1 MEHKGTVWLET
12 DRLILR
18 RFTMEDTDAMYR
30 NYASDPSVT
39 TYLTWPR
46 HKSPEVTQ
54 ALLKQW
60 TTQYVYRDF
69 YQWAIELREIREVIG
84 SISVV
89 GWQKEVDAAELGWC
103 IGSRW
108 WGLSLV
114 PEAAAAVVRYLFENV
129 GVLRVAARCDVEN
142 PRSARVM
149 EKIGM
154 TCEGTLRASGRN
166 NRGIVDM
173 LCYGI
178 LRSEYES
185 TREYVNTPG
194 RERDRH

>member
-18 RFTMEDTDAMYR
+18 RFTMEDTGAMYR
-30 NYASDPSVT
+30 NYASESSVT

-46 HKSPEVTQ
+46 HSSPEVTQ
-54 ALLKQW
+54 ELLTQW
-60 TTQYVYRDF
+60 TTQYVFRDF
-69 YQWAIELREIREVIG
+69 YQWAVELREIREVIG

-89 GWQKEVDAAELGWC
+89 GWQKEVDCAELGWC

-108 WGLSLV
+108 WGRSLV

-129 GVLRVAARCDVEN
+129 GVLRIAARCDIEN

-154 TCEGTLRASGRN
+154 SYEGTLRASGRN

-178 LRSEYES
+178 LKSDYEYA
-185 TREYVNTPG
+185 REFTHFPG
-194 RERDRH
+194 KEQFRV